1 MSQPLRTLYCL
12 RIRISLRPSHFRQ
25 ATVRAF
31 ASKAAKFDFG
41 AFKFNEEKKEKRE
54 KKATTPQ
61 KIVIDAEQP
70 RQIDLE
76 VAQFRNSSFINFKCK
91 DIGVDEDEAA
101 TIKKNYADAILADKL
116 SYIRLNAAAEAIRDK
131 KNMERFL
138 LPGLYEF
145 ILDSKKDSITDVGNF
160 KTLMKFSDLRTP
172 AEWYPEARQLKR
184 QIILHVGPTNSGKT
198 YSALKRLEQAKTG
211 VYSGPLRLLAH
222 EVYERLN
229 IAGAACNL
237 LTGEERR
244 ESDGIEKWACTVEM
258 TPLNRE
264 VDVAVIDEIQMI
276 GDEQRGWAWTQAVL
290 GVRAR
295 EIHLCGE
302 ATVIPLIQRLAETTG
317 DTVTINKYDRL
328 TPLHVEKKG
337 FHNSFSNIQKGDCVV
352 TFSRKNIF
360 ALRKKIESYGN
371 LKAAVIY
378 GNLPPETRAEQA
390 KLFNDPHS
398 GYDVLVASDAIG
410 MGLNLNIRR
419 VVFESISKFN
429 GKEIVPLTVS
439 QIKQIGGRAG
449 RFKTQYQEGYVCT
462 LNNGDMRRL
471 RDALATVNP
480 LPLASAGLY
489 PTLDQMEK
497 FAAELPNETF
507 AGLLDRFEQLARL
520 DGDYFLC
527 NLSSQK
533 DVADLI
539 QHIDLSLQDR
549 YTLVAAPSNADDP
562 FISKAMLKFS
572 KAISDGTELAL
583 QDMVT
588 LPSGAV
594 KSPEKLR
601 ELESW
606 HKVIVLYIW
615 LSFRFPSTF
624 TGTESASH
632 LKRVCED
639 LITQSLD
646 QMHDKKVEARIQ
658 KILNK
663 EAAKREKQLKHA
675 FHNRKGPK
683 KVEGEAA
690 AKKPEE

>member
-1 MSQPLRTLYCL
+1 MSQPLRTLSHQI
-12 RIRISLRPSHFRQ
+12 RIRIRIPPRPSHFRQ

-70 RQIDLE
+70 RPIDLE
-76 VAQFRNSSFINFKCK
+76 VALLAKYLRSEFRNSSFINFKCK

-101 TIKKNYADAILADKL
+101 TIKKNYADAILSTNCLTSVSMPQQKQ
-116 SYIRLNAAAEAIRDK
+116 SET
-131 KNMERFL
+131 
-138 LPGLYEF
+138 
-145 ILDSKKDSITDVGNF
+145 KKDSITDVGNF

-244 ESDGIEKWACTVEM
+244 ESDGVEKWACTVEM